1 MTKDTVAVL
10 EVGSQKITCV
20 IGSRGV
26 NDTFVI
32 KALFEQEYEGFSDG
46 DFFDINSLTF
56 AIKKVVTSAFK
67 SLRSSVSKLYVGVPS
82 EFCVVRTRECSLSF
96 TRKRKIKQ
104 SDVASLHS
112 KLALSKNS
120 DYTIIDVCAVYY
132 VLGDGRQ
139 TCAPIGQVS
148 DKLGGL
154 LSFVLCDKYYCSV
167 LTAACKSAG
176 NFEIEF
182 LSEALAEG
190 SFLFKEKLASRIFA
204 DVGYLTT
211 TLAVFKGNGLPFL
224 KSFSY
229 GGGHI
234 RASLMERLNI
244 TFEQAEELKKKIN
257 LGYDKNDTSGVYR
270 IFGDDEVQIP
280 IQKAN
285 VVVRDSLDKL
295 AELLDEK
302 LRECA
307 DLPENEI
314 IALTGGG
321 ISFMRGAKEYL
332 SARLGYGFS
341 VVCPPVPLMS
351 HPNEAALLSL
361 LNLALIKAEGKV
373 IY

>member
-1 MTKDTVAVL
+1 MAKNTVAVL
-10 EVGSQKITCV
+10 EVGSQKITCA

-32 KALFEQEYEGFSDG
+32 KSLFEQEYEGFSDG

-56 AIKKVVTSAFK
+56 AVKKVITDAVK
-67 SLRSSVSKLYVGVPS
+67 SLRSSVNKLYVGVPS
-82 EFCVVRTRECSLSF
+82 EFCTVRTRECSLAF
-96 TRKRKIKQ
+96 TRKRKIKE
-104 SDVASLHS
+104 SDVSALHS

-120 DYTIIDVCAVYY
+120 DYTITDVSAVHY
-132 VLGDGRQ
+132 VLGDGRV
-139 TCAPIGQVS
+139 TYAPIGQAS
-148 DKLGGL
+148 EKLGGL
-154 LSFVLCDKYYCSV
+154 LTFVLCDKYYCSV
-167 LTAACKSAG
+167 LTTACKSAG
-176 NFEIEF
+176 NFDVEF
-182 LSEALAEG
+182 ISEAFAEG
-190 SFLFKEKLASRIFA
+190 VFLFSEKQAGRIFV

-211 TLAVFKGNGLPFL
+211 TLAVFKGNGVPFL

-234 RASLMERLNI
+234 RAALMDRLDI
-244 TFEQAEELKKKIN
+244 TFDQAEILKRKIN
-257 LGYDKNDTSGVYR
+257 LGYDKNDFSGVYR
-270 IFGDDEVQIP
+270 IFGDDEIQIP

-285 VVVRDSLDKL
+285 AAVRDSLDKL

-307 DLPENEI
+307 DLPEKEVV
-314 IALTGGG
+314 ALTGGG

-332 SARLGYGFS
+332 SARLGYGFN
-341 VVCPPVPLMS
+341 VVSARIPLMS

-361 LNLALIKAEGKV
+361 LNLALSKSEGKV